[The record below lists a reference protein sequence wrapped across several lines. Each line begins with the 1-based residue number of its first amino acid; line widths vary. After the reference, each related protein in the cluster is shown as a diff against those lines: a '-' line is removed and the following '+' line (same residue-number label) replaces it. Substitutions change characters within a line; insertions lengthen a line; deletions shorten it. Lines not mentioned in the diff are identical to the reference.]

1 MGTFGNITSDRRQC
15 AFPPVAI
22 AGILQGT
29 GLGDETTILGTPN
42 YFPKWSATAPF
53 LTSTSSLSDDG
64 TIVLVGGGADTK
76 GLSLWSGSATSANA
90 LTSDANRATGYR
102 NGAAFGEGNKLFSWN
117 NMAAGSFNYV
127 DGKIATAVG
136 NVNIVTANDSFGG
149 GNRVVV
155 GRRQYDVLSQGVDD
169 PGLGIGSRA
178 FVIVAL
184 SEGDISGFFPNSQY
198 DANAA
203 YVLATYGAGA
213 TSVGGNIYPAGM
225 SSPADL
231 QWAMHPYMIL
241 RGSHSE
247 TAIVQH
253 KILKA
258 TFSGAGTKIYYD
270 STTDAWVTISKVYSS
285 YAPTVDVYADSGGN
299 GQHGEGIFTSTWG
312 YGAHAQGYETKAWGR
327 YSDAGG
333 WGTRALGWISTTRG
347 YFTVANSFISTALG
361 RYNVGGGSPSAWI
374 DGDPL
379 FEIGNGTSS
388 AATANAFTVNK
399 RGSVG
404 IGTATIGLIAGMTR
418 YLTLSATVAGQA
430 VGFELQGNRTG
441 AGETVSISSWINNA
455 TEIARL
461 LNTTGSTTI
470 SGRLI
475 WSTATAAG
483 TLAER
488 LRLQEDGSILLNS
501 GNINGTVGIIANNAN
516 YKFFV
521 NNDASAGSQIN
532 SITMGKSA
540 GGYPVVGYNFR
551 FTAVADT
558 YNYDAPDVGSMVS
571 FKSGNVEIWDAP
583 LGVAG
588 AAATYTRRWQFINGT
603 NTFQSL
609 AAATIQTAT
618 GDLTL
623 ATTGGN
629 GDIVLSPNGTGG
641 VGIGI
646 ATPNAAALLQMV
658 STTKGFLP
666 PQMTKAQRDA
676 IGTPPD
682 GLMLYQTD
690 GTAGVK
696 ARVAGAWVTL
706 NTTADP

>member
-15 AFPPVAI
+15 VFPPVA
-22 AGILQGT
+22 ASGILQGT

-53 LTSTSSLSDDG
+53 LTPTSSLSDDG

-76 GLSLWSGSATSANA
+76 GLSLWSGAATSANA
-90 LTSDANRATGYR
+90 LTSDANRATGYK

-127 DGKIATAVG
+127 DGKISSAVG
-136 NVNIVTANDSFGG
+136 NVNIVTANDSFAG

-178 FVIVAL
+178 FVIVTL

-285 YAPTVDVYADSGGN
+285 YAPTVEVYTDIGGN
-299 GQHGEGIFTSTWG
+299 GQHAEGIFTSTWG
-312 YGAHAQGYETKAWGR
+312 YGSHAQGYETKAWGR

-333 WGTRALGWISTTRG
+333 WGTRAIGWISTTRG
-347 YFTVANSFISTALG
+347 YFTIANAFISTAIG

-379 FEIGNGTSS
+379 FEIGMGTSA
-388 AATANAFTVNK
+388 AATANAFTVLK

-404 IGTATIGLIAGMTR
+404 IGTATPGIIPGLTR
-418 YLTLSATVAGQA
+418 YLTISGAAAGQA
-430 VGFELQGNRTG
+430 VGLELQGNRTG
-441 AGETVSISSWINNA
+441 FGETASQVSFFNNT
-455 TEIARL
+455 TEIARI
-461 LNTTGSTTI
+461 LNTDGTTTN
-470 SGRLI
+470 SGRLVF
-475 WSTATAAG
+475 STATTAG
-483 TLAER
+483 ALAER
-488 LRLQEDGSILLNS
+488 LRLDEDGTILLS
-501 GNINGTVGIIANNAN
+501 SAGTGTVGIFSTNAN
-516 YKFFV
+516 YKFYV
-521 NNDASAGSQIN
+521 QNSASAGSQIN
-532 SITMGKSA
+532 TLSMGRSD

-558 YNYDAPDVGSMVS
+558 YNYDVSDAGSMVA
-571 FKSGNVEIWDAP
+571 FRNGAVEVWTTPA
-583 LGVAG
+583 GVAG
-588 AAATYTRRWQFINGT
+588 NAATFTQRWQFINSSNTLQSIGAGT
-603 NTFQSL
+603 V
-609 AAATIQTAT
+609 QTTT
-618 GDLTL
+618 GNLTL
-623 ATTGGN
+623 AATGGN
-629 GDIVLSPNGTGG
+629 GEVIISPNGTGG
-641 VGIGI
+641 VGIGT
-646 ATPNAAALLQMV
+646 ASPNAAALLQLV

-690 GTAGVK
+690 GTAGIK
-696 ARVAGAWVTL
+696 ARVSGAWVTL